1 MKHSPVFFSRQEFL
15 ICKDVKKKFRKK
27 HLTERWEKG
36 IVQSVPKSLKT
47 HFKLCSLKRGR
58 GFFFRFYKR
67 VFTALRKNNQKKRKI
82 LVKSLLTKISEM
94 VYNHLRLSLRF
105 NAFRR
110 HCYLKLRGKEKNKN
124 SQKVEKTFR
133 LKVLWF

>member
-1 MKHSPVFFSRQEFL
+1 MQFKTRPRLFFDFKRPYGDKK
-15 ICKDVKKKFRKK
+15 IIKKK
-27 HLTERWEKG
+27 
-36 IVQSVPKSLKT
+36 
-47 HFKLCSLKRGR
+47 
-58 GFFFRFYKR
+58 
-67 VFTALRKNNQKKRKI
+67 KN
-82 LVKSLLTKISEM
+82 LVKNLLTKISEM

-133 LKVLWF
+133 LKVL

>member
-1 MKHSPVFFSRQEFL
+1 M
-15 ICKDVKKKFRKK
+15 
-27 HLTERWEKG
+27 
-36 IVQSVPKSLKT
+36 PKSLKT

-58 GFFFRFYKR
+58 GFFSILKGL
-67 VFTALRKNNQKKRKI
+67 TADKKIIKKKKN
-82 LVKSLLTKISEM
+82 LVKNLLTKISEM
-94 VYNHLRLSLRF
+94 VYNHPRLSLRF

-133 LKVLWF
+133 LKVL

>member
-1 MKHSPVFFSRQEFL
+1 M
-15 ICKDVKKKFRKK
+15 
-27 HLTERWEKG
+27 
-36 IVQSVPKSLKT
+36 
-47 HFKLCSLKRGR
+47 
-58 GFFFRFYKR
+58 
-67 VFTALRKNNQKKRKI
+67 
-82 LVKSLLTKISEM
+82 TKISEM

-133 LKVLWF
+133 LKVL